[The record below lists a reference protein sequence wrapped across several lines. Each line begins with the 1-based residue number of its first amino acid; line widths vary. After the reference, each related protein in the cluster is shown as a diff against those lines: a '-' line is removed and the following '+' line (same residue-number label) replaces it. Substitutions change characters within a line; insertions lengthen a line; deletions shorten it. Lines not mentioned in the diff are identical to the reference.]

1 MATIAKHTTEGG
13 KAGYRLQWYDYKGDR
28 KSKILYL
35 PKSQVRLVGDRL
47 DRETREIRNGVRQ
60 RPGTLK
66 MITDKFISTSKTDN
80 KSPQTILRYEKV
92 FKPFLAYFGEER
104 SLSTINSI
112 AIEEY
117 KAERSEVDKV
127 KPISVNT
134 ELRHL
139 KALFSW
145 AVKLEYIAKT
155 PFSGVK
161 MLMVDDNKV
170 RFLSKKEI
178 KKLYKVIK
186 KQKNQRAWD
195 LVTFYLQT
203 GARATEI
210 LEEGG
215 FTWDSVKTDH
225 IEIIGKGRK
234 RRRIPLNDTL
244 RSILNSRRKERAP
257 FPYTYSA
264 VSQSLSRRLFHR
276 AKIPDA
282 NLHTLRKTAG
292 ARLIQKGVDI
302 YRVSKFLG
310 HSSVKVTEKHYVDLL
325 EVDYQDMS
333 ALLEDST
340 PGASKVSELK
350 ASGWGKVA

>member
-1 MATIAKHTTEGG
+1 MASIQKHKTKDG
-13 KAGYRLQWYDYKGDR
+13 KSGYRIQWMMYDGKR
-28 KSKILYL
+28 NSKVFYL
-35 PKSQVRLVGDRL
+35 PKKQVLIIAERL
-47 DRETREIRNGVRQ
+47 DRESREIRNGLRQ

-66 MITDKFISTSKTDN
+66 MITDKFISSSKIDN

-92 FKPFLAYFGEER
+92 FKPFHAYFGEGR
-104 SLSTINSI
+104 SLSSITSI

-117 KAERSEVDKV
+117 KAERSEVDEV
-127 KPISVNT
+127 SPVSVNT

-145 AVKLEYIAKT
+145 AVRREYITRT
-155 PFSGVK
+155 PFVGVK
-161 MLMVDDNKV
+161 MLKVDDPKV
-170 RFLSKKEI
+170 RFLSKKEV

-215 FTWDSVKTDH
+215 FTWDSVKNDH
-225 IEIIGKGRK
+225 IEIMGKGRK
-234 RRRIPLNDTL
+234 LRRIPLNDTL
-244 RSILNSRRKERAP
+244 RAILNSRRKERVP

-264 VSQSLSRRLFHR
+264 VSQSISRRLFHR

-333 ALLEDST
+333 ALLEDSS
-340 PGASKVSELK
+340 PRVSKVSEPL
-350 ASGWGKVA
+350 AGGWGKVA

>member
-1 MATIAKHTTEGG
+1 MASIQRHKTKDG
-13 KAGYRLQWYDYKGDR
+13 KSGYRIQWMMYNGKR
-28 KSKILYL
+28 SSKVFYL
-35 PKSQVRLVGDRL
+35 PRNQVKIIAERL
-47 DRETREIRNGVRQ
+47 DRESREIRSGLRQ

-66 MITDKFISTSKTDN
+66 MITDKFISSSKIDN

-92 FKPFLAYFGEER
+92 FKPFLEYFGEDR
-104 SLSTINSI
+104 SVSSINSI

-127 KPISVNT
+127 NPVSVNT

-145 AVKLEYIAKT
+145 AVRREYITKT
-155 PFSGVK
+155 PFVGVK
-161 MLMVDDNKV
+161 MLKVDDPKV
-170 RFLSKKEI
+170 RFLSKKEV

-186 KQKNQRAWD
+186 KEKNHRAWD

-215 FTWDSVKTDH
+215 FTWDSVKEDH
-225 IEIIGKGRK
+225 IEIMGKGRK
-234 RRRIPLNDTL
+234 LRRIPLNDTL
-244 RSILNSRRKERAP
+244 RSILNSRRKERVP

-264 VSQSLSRRLFHR
+264 VSQSISRRLFHR

-325 EVDYQDMS
+325 EVDYQGMS
-333 ALLEDST
+333 ALLETSS
-340 PGASKVSELK
+340 PSVSKISEPR
-350 ASGWGKVA
+350 AGGWGKVA

>member
-1 MATIAKHTTEGG
+1 MASINKYKSRNG
-13 KAGYRLQWYDYKGDR
+13 KNGFRAHWYDYQGNR
-28 KSKILYL
+28 KSKVLYL
-35 PKSQVRLVGDRL
+35 PLSQVKVIANRLE
-47 DRETREIRNGVRQ
+47 REAIEIQHGLRQ

-66 MITDKFISTSKTDN
+66 MITDKFISSSRIDN

-92 FKPFLAYFGEER
+92 FKPFHAYFGEDR
-104 SLSTINSI
+104 YLGSINSI

-117 KAERSEVDKV
+117 KAERSKVDKV
-127 KPISVNT
+127 KPVSVNT
-134 ELRHL
+134 ELTHL

-145 AVKLEYIAKT
+145 AVRLDFIAKS
-155 PFSGVK
+155 PFLGIK
-161 MLMVDDNKV
+161 MLKVDELKV
-170 RFLSKKEI
+170 RFLSKKEV

-186 KQKNQRAWD
+186 KEKNQRAWD

-215 FTWDSVKTDH
+215 FTWDSVKNDH
-225 IEIIGKGRK
+225 IEIMGKGRK
-234 RRRIPLNDTL
+234 LRRIPLNDTL
-244 RSILNSRRKERAP
+244 RSILDSRREERVP

-264 VSQSLSRRLFHR
+264 VSQSISRKLFHR
-276 AKIPDA
+276 AGIPDA

-292 ARLIQKGVDI
+292 ARLIQRGVDI

-325 EVDYQDMS
+325 KADYQDMS
-333 ALLEDST
+333 NMLEDST
-340 PGASKVSELK
+340 PNASRVSELT
-350 ASGWGKVA
+350 SNGWNKVA

>member
-1 MATIAKHTTEGG
+1 M
-13 KAGYRLQWYDYKGDR
+13 Q
-28 KSKILYL
+28 S
-35 PKSQVRLVGDRL
+35 
-47 DRETREIRNGVRQ
+47 
-60 RPGTLK
+60 
-66 MITDKFISTSKTDN
+66 
-80 KSPQTILRYEKV
+80 
-92 FKPFLAYFGEER
+92 
-104 SLSTINSI
+104 INST

-117 KAERSEVDKV
+117 KAERSEIDKV
-127 KPISVNT
+127 QPVSVNT

-145 AVKLEYIAKT
+145 AVKLDYIAKT
-155 PFSGVK
+155 PFMSVK
-161 MLMVDDNKV
+161 MLNVDDPIV
-170 RFLSKKEI
+170 RFLSEDEI
-178 KKLYKVIK
+178 TKLYEVIK
-186 KQKNQRAWD
+186 EKKNQRAWD

-215 FTWDSVKTDH
+215 FTWDSVKEDH

-234 RRRIPLNDTL
+234 RRRIPLNNTL
-244 RSILNSRRKERAP
+244 RSILNSRRKERVP

-264 VSQSLSRRLFHR
+264 VSQSLSRRLFHD

-325 EVDYQDMS
+325 EVDYQEMS
-333 ALLEDST
+333 ALLEDS
-340 PGASKVSELK
+340 PMGVSSVSELRVG
-350 ASGWGKVA
+350 GWNRVA

>member
-1 MATIAKHTTEGG
+1 MASIQKHKTRDG
-13 KAGYRLQWYDYKGDR
+13 KSGYRIQWMMYDGKR
-28 KSKILYL
+28 NSKVFYL
-35 PKSQVRLVGDRL
+35 PRNQVKIIAERL
-47 DRETREIRNGVRQ
+47 DRESREIRSGLRQ

-92 FKPFLAYFGEER
+92 FIPFLAYFGEER
-104 SLSTINSI
+104 SLHSINTI
-112 AIEEY
+112 AVEEY
-117 KAERSEVDKV
+117 KAERSEIDKV

-134 ELRHL
+134 ELTHL
-139 KALFSW
+139 KALFNW
-145 AVKLEYIAKT
+145 AVRQEYIAKT
-155 PFSGVK
+155 PFTGVK
-161 MLMVDDNKV
+161 MLNVDDPIV
-170 RFLSKKEI
+170 RFLSEDEI
-178 KKLYKVIK
+178 TKLYEVIK
-186 KQKNQRAWD
+186 EKKNQRAYD

-215 FTWDSVKTDH
+215 FTWDSVKEDH

-234 RRRIPLNDTL
+234 RRRIPLNNTL
-244 RSILNSRRKERAP
+244 RSILNSRRKERVP

-264 VSQSLSRRLFHR
+264 VSQSLSRRLFHD
-276 AKIPDA
+276 AEIPDA

-325 EVDYQDMS
+325 EVDYREMS

-340 PGASKVSELK
+340 KGESKVSETQ